1 MFLQSA
7 GAGGVEAHFIYP
19 AEQSPFR
26 AGIADSSTGP
36 LYVLFRADV
45 LDSELHIR
53 QQNLTGC

>member
-19 AEQSPFR
+19 AEQSLFR

-53 QQNLTGC
+53 